1 MENNKRF
8 DSKTNLGILMLAIGM
23 FVVGTVE
30 LVFAGVLKL
39 ISTDLGVSVAT
50 TGQLVTIYA
59 VIYAIGTPI
68 LITLTSRIERKKLLL
83 LSLFVFIL
91 SNVIAAISPNY
102 IFLMISRIIAAISAG
117 IFSVSSIAFAAKLV
131 PPEKAGKA
139 IGTTVMGFSSSLV
152 LGVPLGTVVGEA
164 FGWRM
169 TFTFVALVTL
179 LPMLGIWLFTQK
191 VKGEAPVPL
200 KTQFSILR
208 KPAMVTGQLVSA
220 FVFIGQ
226 FSLYT
231 YFTPFLHHLAG
242 FNMEKI
248 TIAFFVL
255 GIFGILG
262 SYIGGYSVDKWGVK
276 KTLFVTIGS
285 RTLTLFLLPLVGEHP
300 IFLFLIMMAWSASG
314 WATTPANQTY
324 LRSLAPK
331 LADMIIAVNTSFMQ
345 LGIALGSAMGGL
357 IISNHYS
364 YTSLSWFAGFITLV
378 GLFSFFLS
386 ISLSNRQGTIQ

>member
-1 MENNKRF
+1 METNKRIN
-8 DSKTNLGILMLAIGM
+8 SKTNLGILMLAIGM

-91 SNVIAAISPNY
+91 SNVLAAISPNY

-208 KPAMVTGQLVSA
+208 KPAMVMGQLVSA

-285 RTLTLFLLPLVGEHP
+285 RVLTFFLLPLVGGHP
-300 IFLFLIMMAWSASG
+300 IFLFLIMMVWSASG
-314 WATTPANQTY
+314 WAATPANQTY

-364 YTSLSWFAGFITLV
+364 YTSLSWFAGVITLV

-386 ISLSNRQGTIQ
+386 IYLSNRQGNLQ